1 MAWPD
6 EVAVHQLDADDHV
19 LLVVRGVMSVASANL
34 AVQRP
39 LHKHLL
45 DRGRV
50 VVDLSDATVRW
61 APAVDLFPAALAAAG
76 GWPSARLVLAGP
88 DPTTERVLRSA
99 RVHLTVP
106 VAGDR
111 AQARVLLDVRPAR
124 VGRRHEMP
132 CNPMAPWLA
141 RSFVELL
148 CDDWELDLALGD
160 AVQMVVTELVGNAV
174 EHAGTD
180 SVLSLRL
187 DHRRLTVAVRDRR
200 PAAEGLPRPGV
211 HGDRGY
217 GLLMVQG
224 VSRAWGVT
232 RHDDGKTVWAAL
244 DVDPAD

>member
-1 MAWPD
+1 MMTWPD
-6 EVAVHQLDADDHV
+6 EETVQQSDAGDHV
-19 LLVVRGVMSVASANL
+19 LLVVHGGLSMASANL
-34 AVQRP
+34 TVRRALR
-39 LHKHLL
+39 KHLL

-50 VVDLSDATVRW
+50 VVDLSGATVRW
-61 APAVDLFPAALAAAG
+61 TPAVDVFPSVLAAAG
-76 GWPSARLVLAGP
+76 GWPSARLTLAGA
-88 DPTTERVLRSA
+88 DSTTERVLRSA

-111 AQARVLLDVRPAR
+111 DQARVLLDVRPER
-124 VGRRHEMP
+124 VSRRHEMP
-132 CNPMAPWLA
+132 CDLMAPWLA
-141 RSFVELL
+141 RSFGELA

-160 AVQMVVTELVGNAV
+160 AMLMVVTELVGNAV

-187 DHRRLTVAVRDRR
+187 DHRRLTVAVRDHR

-211 HGDRGY
+211 HGERGY

-232 RHDDGKTVWAAL
+232 RHDDGKTVWAVL
-244 DVDPAD
+244 DAGD